1 MNQGLIT
8 DSLVRKFVEWL
19 EEDAP
24 QGDETSRALIDEDI
38 RVRATIVAKAPGILA
53 AADEVIRVL
62 AALGFEV
69 VQRKTNGSSLKKG
82 DVVMTLEGEASKLL
96 LLERTVLDVLAH
108 CSGVA
113 SATRRLV
120 DEARKYNPRVRIAAT
135 RKTIPG
141 MRFLDKEAVRVG
153 GGDTHRLSLSHT
165 PLIKDNHLKIAKNIE
180 KAIARVRA
188 GSSFVNKVEVE
199 VSNPREALRA
209 AKAGADIVML
219 DNFSPEEVRR
229 ALDLLR
235 TKGLREGLQ
244 IEVSGNISEENI
256 GRYAVLD
263 IDAISSGRITHS
275 AGIVDMSLE
284 VVKSWK
290 SNA

>member
-1 MNQGLIT
+1 MT
-8 DSLVRKFVEWL
+8 DSLLRKFVEWS

-24 QGDETSRALIDEDI
+24 QGDETSRVLIDEDI
-38 RVRATIVAKAPGILA
+38 RARATIVAKAPGILA
-53 AADEVIRVL
+53 AADEVGRVL
-62 AALGFEV
+62 TALGFEIL
-69 VQRKTNGSSLKKG
+69 QRKPNGSVLRKG
-82 DVVMTLEGEASKLL
+82 DIVMTFEGQASRIL
-96 LLERTVLDVLAH
+96 LLERTVLNVLSH

-120 DEARKYNPRVRIAAT
+120 DEARKHNPRVRVAAT

-141 MRFLDKEAVRVG
+141 MRLLDKEAVRVG

-165 PLIKDNHLKIAKNIE
+165 PLIKDNHLKIAKSIE

-188 GSSFVNKVEVE
+188 RSSFVNKVEVE

-209 AKAGADIVML
+209 AKAGADIIML
-219 DNFSPEEVRR
+219 DNFSPQEVRK
-229 ALDLLR
+229 ALELLR
-235 TKGLREGLQ
+235 KKGLREGRQ

-256 GRYAVLD
+256 DRYVVLD
-263 IDAISSGRITHS
+263 IDAISSGGITHS
-275 AGIVDMSLE
+275 PGIVDMSLE

-290 SNA
+290 ASA

>member
-1 MNQGLIT
+1 M
-8 DSLVRKFVEWL
+8 S
-19 EEDAP
+19 
-24 QGDETSRALIDEDI
+24 
-38 RVRATIVAKAPGILA
+38 AKAPGILA
-53 AADEVIRVL
+53 GADEVDRVL
-62 AALGFEV
+62 TALGFEI
-69 VQRKTNGSSLKKG
+69 VQGKPNGSVLKKG
-82 DVVMTLEGEASKLL
+82 DIVMTFEGQASGIL
-96 LLERTVLDVLAH
+96 LLERTVLDVLSH

-120 DEARKYNPRVRIAAT
+120 DEAKKHNPKVRVAAT

-165 PLIKDNHLKIAKNIE
+165 PLIKDNHLKIAKSIE
-180 KAIARVRA
+180 EAIARVRA
-188 GSSFVNKVEVE
+188 RSSFVNKVEVE

-209 AKAGADIVML
+209 AKAGADIVMF
-219 DNFSPEEVRR
+219 DNFSPEEVRK
-229 ALDLLR
+229 ALELLR
-235 TKGLREGLQ
+235 KEGLREGLQ

-263 IDAISSGRITHS
+263 IDAISSGKITHS
-275 AGIVDMSLE
+275 PGIVDMSLE

-290 SNA
+290 ASA

>member
-1 MNQGLIT
+1 MT
-8 DSLVRKFVEWL
+8 DSLLRKFVEWS

-24 QGDETSRALIDEDI
+24 QGDETSRVLIDEDI
-38 RVRATIVAKAPGILA
+38 RARATIVAKAPGILA
-53 AADEVIRVL
+53 AADEVGRVL
-62 AALGFEV
+62 TALGFEI
-69 VQRKTNGSSLKKG
+69 VQRRPNGSVLKKG
-82 DVVMTLEGEASKLL
+82 DIVMTFEGQASRIL
-96 LLERTVLDVLAH
+96 LLERTVLDVLSH

-120 DEARKYNPRVRIAAT
+120 DEVKKHNPKVRVAAT

-188 GSSFVNKVEVE
+188 RSSFVNKVEVE
-199 VSNPREALRA
+199 VSSPREALRA
-209 AKAGADIVML
+209 AKGGADIIMF
-219 DNFSPEEVRR
+219 DNFSPEKARI
-229 ALDLLR
+229 ALELLR
-235 TKGLREGLQ
+235 KEGLREGLR

-263 IDAISSGRITHS
+263 IDAISSGKITNS
-275 AGIVDMSLE
+275 PGIVDMSLE

-290 SNA
+290 ASA